1 MKDRDKVLGRLL
13 TLADRL
19 RGEGGCPWDRTQT
32 LKSLQPYLIDEAYEV
47 LAAINSL
54 DGENL
59 AEELGDLLFQV
70 ILLCRAAEA
79 EKSITLEKIVRLSEE
94 KMIRRH
100 PHVFGEVE
108 VDGAGEVSDNWE
120 MIKAREKQGIPPNS
134 LLSNPLPGLP
144 ALRRAQRIQGR
155 VSRVGFDWEYPRAVL
170 PRIREELEELEAE
183 LAAGDRGRLEE
194 ELGDVLFS
202 VVNLARHLDLDAELA
217 LQRMVN
223 RWIHRFQRME
233 AQAGKENK
241 SLAAMTL
248 EEMDRLWEEAKLS
261 ERP

>member
-1 MKDRDKVLGRLL
+1 MKDRDKVFGRLL

-19 RGEGGCPWDRTQT
+19 RGEGGCPWDQVQT
-32 LKSLQPYLIDEAYEV
+32 LKSIQPYLIDEAYEV

-54 DGENL
+54 DEENL

-70 ILLCRAAEA
+70 LLLCRAAEA
-79 EKSITLEKIVRLSEE
+79 EKSITLEEIARLSEE

-120 MIKAREKQGIPPNS
+120 MIKAREKQGTPPNS
-134 LLSNPLPGLP
+134 LLSNPLPDLP

-155 VSRVGFDWEYPRAVL
+155 VSRVGFDWEDPRAVW

-183 LAAGDRGRLEE
+183 LAAGDRDRLEE

-223 RWIHRFQRME
+223 RWIRRFQRME
-233 AQAGKENK
+233 SQAGKQGE
-241 SLAAMTL
+241 SLAEMAL
-248 EEMDRLWEEAKLS
+248 ERMDRLWEEAKRS
-261 ERP
+261 EHP